1 MAPRTA
7 LSVLTCVGLLLG
19 CGTPEDQAR
28 YSAQNSVAAH
38 LKDPDSA
45 KFGASFIIREP
56 GALKNGLETDAVCGL
71 VNAKNSFGAY
81 AGASR
86 YVALQMRSQ
95 RTLDTIYVW
104 VEGSD
109 RHSFVDSKATL
120 FEISAW
126 NKYCVDA
133 GHAATYSASE

>member
-1 MAPRTA
+1 MVGRLA
-7 LSVLTCVGLLLG
+7 LSVLMCAIVSS
-19 CGTPEDQAR
+19 CGTPDDQAR
-28 YSAQNSVAAH
+28 YSAQNSVAAR

-45 KFGASFIIREP
+45 KFGASFVVREP
-56 GALKNGLETDAVCGL
+56 GAPKNGLETNAVCGI

-86 YVALQMRSQ
+86 YVALQMRGRQ
-95 RTLDTIYVW
+95 TLDTIYVW
-104 VEGSD
+104 IEGFD
-109 RHSFVDSKATL
+109 RHPFIASKATA
-120 FEISAW
+120 FEVSAW